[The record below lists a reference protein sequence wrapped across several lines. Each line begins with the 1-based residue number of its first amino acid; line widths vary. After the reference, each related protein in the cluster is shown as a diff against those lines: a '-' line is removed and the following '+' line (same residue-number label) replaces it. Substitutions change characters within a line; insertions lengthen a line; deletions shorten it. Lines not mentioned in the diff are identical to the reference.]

1 MSIAKPLMRIPM
13 KIQVLSVAM
22 AAATALTPSVQAAEI
37 EFWYGNTG
45 RIETAIQ
52 AHCAGF
58 NESQSAHTITCVGQG
73 GYEAGMQK
81 AIAAYRSNEHPVMIQ
96 FFDAGT
102 LDLMLSDAVVPVHS
116 LFEGVDWSDYNTGAK
131 GYYETSKGEL
141 FSQPY
146 NGSTLIFYANM
157 EELGKVGVTD
167 VPQTWEAVIEAATA
181 LKDAGHSCPFS
192 TDAHPWRVLEQ
203 FSARHGAPIASN
215 NNGYAGLDAEY
226 IFNTGIIADH
236 LNNLEAWRNDGLVR
250 LNADTETGH
259 YFRAFTGGECAMA
272 EGSTGGYGSAFA
284 ALGDKVAISMAPM
297 YADTERRNTYIGGAS
312 IWVMKGH
319 SDEKIEAAKAF
330 LDYVRQED
338 QQIAFTKATGYMP
351 VTMSA
356 LNKLVDSG
364 MSKDLVFA
372 TAEMG
377 VASLNQPGTDA
388 TKGIRLGFY
397 VQFRDIFKEETEKAF
412 NGEQTMQAALDAAK
426 MRGDELLRR
435 FEQTYQGVELP

>member
-1 MSIAKPLMRIPM
+1 MRTSILAAL
-13 KIQVLSVAM
+13 VASVAIP
-22 AAATALTPSVQAAEI
+22 AASAAEI

-52 AHCAGF
+52 AHCEAF
-58 NESQSAHTITCVGQG
+58 NASQTQHTITCVGQG

-81 AIAAYRSNEHPVMIQ
+81 AIAAYRSNEHPVLIQ

-116 LFEGVDWSDYNTGAK
+116 IFEGVDWSDYNTGAK
-131 GYYETSKGEL
+131 GYYETSTGEL

-157 EELGKVGVTD
+157 EMLNDAGVTEM
-167 VPQTWEAVIEAATA
+167 PGTWEELIDVART
-181 LKDAGHSCPFS
+181 LKDAGVSCPFS

-203 FSARHGAPIASN
+203 FSARHGEPIASN

-226 IFNTGIIADH
+226 TFNQGLIGEH
-236 LNNLEAWRNDGLVR
+236 MNNLASWREEGLVR

-272 EGSTGGYGSAFA
+272 EGSTGGYGSAFE
-284 ALGDKVAISMAPM
+284 ALGDKVAISLAPM
-297 YADTERRNTYIGGAS
+297 YDGYDRKNTYIGGAS

-319 SDEKIEAAKAF
+319 SDDKIEAAKAF
-330 LDYVRQED
+330 LDFVRQND
-338 QQIAFTKATGYMP
+338 QQIAFTEATGYMP
-351 VTMSA
+351 VTMAA
-356 LNKLVDSG
+356 LNQLVESDRAD
-364 MSKDLVFA
+364 DLVFA
-372 TAEMG
+372 TAALG
-377 VASLNQPGTDA
+377 VESLNQPGTEA

-412 NGEQTMQAALDAAK
+412 NGDQTMQAALDNAK
-426 MRGDELLRR
+426 RRGDELLRR

>member
-1 MSIAKPLMRIPM
+1 MNICKLASSILA
-13 KIQVLSVAM
+13 VT
-22 AAATALTPSVQAAEI
+22 AAATSTQAADI

-52 AHCAGF
+52 AHCEAF
-58 NESQSAHTITCVGQG
+58 NASQSDHTITCVGQG

-116 LFEGVDWSDYNTGAK
+116 LFEDVNWSDYNTGAK

-157 EELGKVGVTD
+157 DALGKVGVTEM
-167 VPQTWEAVIEAATA
+167 PQTWEAVIETA
-181 LKDAGHSCPFS
+181 QKLKDAGHSCPFS

-226 IFNTGIIADH
+226 TFNDGIIADH
-236 LNNLEAWRNDGLVR
+236 LNNLAAWRQDGLVK

-259 YFRAFTGGECAMA
+259 YFRAFTGSECAMA
-272 EGSTGGYGSAFA
+272 EGSTGGYGSAFE

-297 YADTERRNTYIGGAS
+297 YEGVERRNTYIGGAS

-319 SDEKIEAAKAF
+319 DDAKIEAAKAF
-330 LDYVRQED
+330 LDFVRGTE
-338 QQIAFTKATGYMP
+338 QQIAFTEATGYMP
-351 VTMSA
+351 VTMGA
-356 LNKLVDSG
+356 LNALVDSG
-364 MSKDLVFA
+364 RSKELVFA

-377 VASLNQPGTDA
+377 VESLNQPGTEA

-412 NGEQTMQAALDAAK
+412 NGEQTMQAALDASVA
-426 MRGDELLRR
+426 RGNELLRR
-435 FEQTYQGVELP
+435 FEQTYQGVQLP

>member
-1 MSIAKPLMRIPM
+1 MRFS
-13 KIQVLSVAM
+13 LLAS
-22 AAATALTPSVQAAEI
+22 AALATTSLAPAAFAADI

-52 AHCAGF
+52 AHCAAF
-58 NESQSAHTITCVGQG
+58 NASQSEHTITCVGQG

-81 AIAAYRSNEHPVMIQ
+81 AIAAYRSQEHPVMIQ

-102 LDLMLSDAVVPVHS
+102 LDLMLSGAVVPVHT
-116 LFEGVDWSDYNTGAK
+116 LFDNVDWADYNTGAK

-157 EELGKVGVTD
+157 EMLNAAGIETIPG
-167 VPQTWEAVIEAATA
+167 TWEEVIAAAEA
-181 LKDAGHSCPFS
+181 LKANGVACPFS

-226 IFNTGIIADH
+226 IFNEGIVADH
-236 LNNLEAWRNDGLVR
+236 MNNLAAWREAGLVK
-250 LNADTETGH
+250 LNDDTETGH

-272 EGSTGGYGSAFA
+272 EGSTGGYGSAFE

-297 YADTERRNTYIGGAS
+297 YDGTERRNTYIGGAS
-312 IWVMKGH
+312 IWVMDGF
-319 SDEKIEAAKAF
+319 SDEEIEGAKAF
-330 LDYVRQED
+330 LNFVRQDD
-338 QQIAFTKATGYMP
+338 QQIAFTEATGYMP
-351 VTMSA
+351 VTMAA
-356 LNKLVDSG
+356 LNTLVESG
-364 MSKDLVFA
+364 RNEELVFA

-377 VASLNQPGTDA
+377 VESLNQPGTEA

-412 NGEQTMQAALDAAK
+412 NGDQTMQAALDAAK
-426 MRGDELLRR
+426 ARGDALLRR